1 MDKKNQEFDVLIFFQ
16 DNLMGE
22 LYSILINYMTGFEC
36 ITVSSVGNAEKI
48 LKDSTKIK
56 LVIIDFLGFKDS
68 CIKLVFECIR
78 KKFLIFTNDFIPR
91 ISKDPQLYKEFGGLE
106 KYSGESEKYINNFQ
120 KAIEQYFEKELN
132 ANKNEYLAIPILLL
146 LHFRN
151 LGGHLFIKLVS
162 GRYLKMFRK
171 EDTITEEDIHKLNKR
186 QVKYL
191 FLERENAQD
200 IIKIILK
207 NEDAVTKAIQN
218 KQILNFVTP
227 DQMKKKLERIQK
239 IMPLNNEEL
248 KKVEGNIEDVLKTI
262 EQIPKFSKFIK
273 FFKIDKNQADYYPSH
288 IELTGRIACGIAK
301 ELGVGNPQTYK
312 KFIFSAYLHDLTLV
326 KNTKLA
332 EINTK
337 SKFDKMKNTLSKDEK
352 KLILNHHKDSA
363 DASIKFQGVPLDV
376 DTIIKQHHNIED
388 GVTLGGSAGEASLFS
403 SIFIISHDL
412 SDYIFFN
419 KKWTIK
425 DFILE
430 KKDVYKSGNLLRVY
444 EAVAKQ
450 DDE

>member
-1 MDKKNQEFDVLIFFQ
+1 MDKKNQELDVLIFFQ

-22 LYSILINYMTGFEC
+22 LYSVIINFMTGFQC
-36 ITVSSVGNAEKI
+36 LTVSSIGNAEKV
-48 LKDSTKIK
+48 LKDNPKIK
-56 LVIIDFLGFKDS
+56 FVVIDFVGFKDS

-78 KKFLIFTNDFIPR
+78 NKTLIFTNDFIPR

-106 KYSGESEKYINNFQ
+106 KYSGESEKYINNFY
-120 KAIEQYFEKELN
+120 KVIEQYFEKEVGS
-132 ANKNEYLAIPILLL
+132 NKNEYLSIPLILL

-186 QVKYL
+186 QVRYL
-191 FLERENAQD
+191 FLERENAHD
-200 IIKIILK
+200 IIKIIIK

-239 IMPLNNEEL
+239 IMPLNDDEL
-248 KKVEGNIEDVLKTI
+248 KKIEGDMDDVLKTI
-262 EQIPKFSKFIK
+262 DQIPKFSKFIK
-273 FFKIDKNQADYYPSH
+273 LFKVDKEQTDYYSGH
-288 IELTGRIACGIAK
+288 IQLTSRIACGIAK
-301 ELGVGNPQTYK
+301 ELGVGNPQTFR
-312 KFIFSAYLHDLTLV
+312 KFVFSSYLHDLTLV
-326 KNTKLA
+326 KNPKLA

-337 SKFDKMKNTLSKDEK
+337 SKFDKMKNTLTKDEK
-352 KLILNHHKDSA
+352 KLIQNHHKDSA

-376 DTIIKQHHNIED
+376 DTIIKQHHNITD
-388 GVTLGGSAGEASLFS
+388 GVTLGGSAGEPSLFS
-403 SIFIISHDL
+403 SIFIIAHDL

-430 KKDVYKSGNLLRVY
+430 KKDHYKSGNLLRVY
-444 EAVAKQ
+444 EAVSKQ
-450 DDE
+450 IDE